1 MVTDIFKIN
10 TAEKKKIQTIQQVS
24 GKATHLKIA
33 KKHAVMILNAQHLH
47 SEIRNGLAQRCA
59 SCISKMNV
67 HYLITQNGAYSSKK

>member
-10 TAEKKKIQTIQQVS
+10 TAEMKKRLTIHQIS
-24 GKATHLKIA
+24 RKATHLKIA

-47 SEIRNGLAQRCA
+47 LEIPNGMAQRCA

-67 HYLITQNGAYSSKK
+67 HYLITQNGTYSSKK